1 MLKLPWH
8 AFLMGSGILG
18 ILLIPSPSYG
28 GGSQLDTLEETAVTQ
43 SPIDNGST
51 EVIKQDDSENNSLTV
66 LVNSTNNN
74 TSGEEVPLKLDT
86 SFTGENELKT
96 RLSFPCL
103 PAFPPD
109 I

>member
-66 LVNSTNNN
+66 LVNSANNN
-74 TSGEEVPLKLDT
+74 TSGEIVPINLDT
-86 SFTGENELKT
+86 SFTGENKLKT
-96 RLSFPCL
+96 RLNIPCL